1 MLTPRKTLLI
11 LAALAI
17 LTSVAMAQSGNG
29 RHKRFLDRDGDM
41 DRGPRHEMRLERMT
55 AHLELSEAQVTAIEA
70 IHEQAAADGRDL
82 RKDLAR
88 LRNEKQGEMLK
99 DEPSE
104 KVLAG
109 IIESMGDLRTEL
121 QTIRMKARLEVREQL
136 TEEQRDKMMT
146 KGERHGRRGGRQGR
160 QGRRCLQG

>member
-1 MLTPRKTLLI
+1 MTPRKTLLI

-17 LTSVAMAQSGNG
+17 LASVAVAQNGNG
-29 RHKRFLDRDGDM
+29 RYQRLRDNDGAM

-55 AHLELSEAQVTAIEA
+55 ECLELSEAQVTAIET
-70 IHEQAAADGRDL
+70 IHEQAAADSREL

-88 LRNEKQGEMLK
+88 LRNEKRGEMLK

-104 KVLAG
+104 KALAG
-109 IIESMGDLRTEL
+109 IIESMGELRTEM
-121 QTIRMKARLEVREQL
+121 QTIHMKARLAVREQL

-146 KGERHGRRGGRQGR
+146 MGER
-160 QGRRCLQG
+160 QGRRDGRKGRNGRPGRRCQ